1 MQSSTKLKEGDKIS
15 LVHVEYGYNVTRFEL
30 SLKNRD
36 YAQINDLLSSR
47 IAFLNNTET
56 DNIIFELY
64 SSYINRYWLF
74 LVNSSEIANNLLL
87 RDDYVQK
94 ELYINGIIIPKR
106 LQYKLP
112 SDNKNPLIPI
122 FELDDS
128 EIDYL
133 SLLDIR
139 NTKKN
144 IYFIFDI
151 ARVIGNY
158 PETYLLINALVGCIL
173 GIALFIYW
181 KILIKVTRFIYV
193 FTLHKFLYTL
203 PFFITVLGVLFISKA
218 IDLEGKNPYQ
228 INDDSMFLDTAL
240 FTINSIYRTLLW
252 FFILLICC
260 GWKITIQSLRT
271 EDLKFLMRMLL
282 ITYVVT
288 SLDQMIDSNDA
299 QIAIIQNDVMSYA
312 YNATDMFAGETPI
325 QSFSAIASAYPES
338 VQIVANKSITSIEQL
353 RGKRV
358 SVGDAGSGTEFN
370 CKQILGAYDID
381 MDKDIIKNNQNFGDS
396 CDSLK
401 NGTLDAAFITA
412 GHPTVAVTELAT
424 NFDFNILNID
434 DAHAQKLIND
444 YGFYTKVNIEKDS
457 YSVLTNDVQTV
468 AVMATFIANNKL
480 SEDIVYKFTKS
491 LFEEKANIGHQKA
504 ELLDPKTGI
513 SGISIPFHPGAEK
526 YYKEQGLK

>member
-1 MQSSTKLKEGDKIS
+1 MKCIKKIICLILTLTMVITIFACGGSSSAQKITLAS
-15 LVHVEYGYNVTRFEL
+15 GGTAGTYYGFSGAIATRLNEVL
-30 SLKNRD
+30 SKD
-36 YAQINDLLSSR
+36 M
-47 IAFLNNTET
+47 
-56 DNIIFELY
+56 
-64 SSYINRYWLF
+64 
-74 LVNSSEIANNLLL
+74 
-87 RDDYVQK
+87 K
-94 ELYINGIIIPKR
+94 
-106 LQYKLP
+106 
-112 SDNKNPLIPI
+112 
-122 FELDDS
+122 
-128 EIDYL
+128 
-133 SLLDIR
+133 
-139 NTKKN
+139 
-144 IYFIFDI
+144 
-151 ARVIGNY
+151 
-158 PETYLLINALVGCIL
+158 
-173 GIALFIYW
+173 
-181 KILIKVTRFIYV
+181 
-193 FTLHKFLYTL
+193 
-203 PFFITVLGVLFISKA
+203 ITVISTGASKA
-218 IDLEGKNPYQ
+218 N
-228 INDDSMFLDTAL
+228 A
-240 FTINSIYRTLLW
+240 
-252 FFILLICC
+252 
-260 GWKITIQSLRT
+260 
-271 EDLKFLMRMLL
+271 
-282 ITYVVT
+282 
-288 SLDQMIDSNDA
+288 QMIDSGDA
-299 QIAIIQNDVMSYA
+299 QIAILQNDVMSYA